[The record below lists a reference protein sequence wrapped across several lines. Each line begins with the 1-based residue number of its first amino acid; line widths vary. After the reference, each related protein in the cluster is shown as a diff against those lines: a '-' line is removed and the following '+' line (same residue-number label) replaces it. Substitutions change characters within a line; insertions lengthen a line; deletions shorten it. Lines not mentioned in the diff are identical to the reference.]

1 MLRYVKNIKAN
12 DMISSIAYVIIGLV
26 LLIWPGTSTQVVCMV
41 LGIVLL
47 IYGLVQIALYLFK
60 KEKTMLSQGMLIL
73 GVIFSVLGIWILIKP
88 EMIIMAV
95 PVIVGVIIIMH
106 GLHNT
111 LQALEL
117 KKMDYGNWWMALFF
131 GILTIVSGVVLAYNP
146 FKVVNTVVR
155 VIGIFL
161 LYDGIS
167 DLWILNRIKKAGKGK
182 EQVIDAEAVEIKEE

>member
-167 DLWILNRIKKAGKGK
+167 DLWILNRIKKARKGK

>member
-167 DLWILNRIKKAGKGK
+167 DLWILNRIKKTRKGK

>member
-1 MLRYVKNIKAN
+1 MLQYVKSLKAN
-12 DMISSIAYVIIGLV
+12 DMISSIVYVIIGLV

-47 IYGLVQIALYLFK
+47 VYGLVQVALYLLK

-73 GVIFSVLGIWILIKP
+73 GIIFSVLGIWILIKP

-95 PVIVGVIIIMH
+95 PVIVGIIIIMH

-131 GILTIVSGVVLAYNP
+131 GILTLISGLILAYNP

-161 LYDGIS
+161 IYDGIS
-167 DLWILNRIKKAGKGK
+167 DLWISNRIKKTRKGK